1 MATVSETADVKVG
14 DDDMQVFTFLP
25 QGGGPDGGGKSPA
38 VIVIQEI
45 FGVNDHVKDVA
56 SRFAAEGYV
65 AAAPDLFHR
74 SGRGVIVPFDQ
85 MQEGIGHR
93 GKLTNDDIVA
103 DVSATVAYLKANP
116 NVDADNIGIVGF
128 CFGGMV
134 AYLAAA
140 KVSGLSGAAV
150 FYGGGILP
158 RADAAPDAPRLL
170 DATADD
176 VSVPIISFWGDQDGG
191 IPVSNVEQI
200 VSTLK
205 AKGKD
210 IESTVYPGAGHG
222 FFCDVRGSYNE
233 AAAKDAW
240 PKTLAF
246 FAKHLRG

>member
-14 DDDMQVFTFLP
+14 GDDMQVFTYR
-25 QGGGPDGGGKSPA
+25 PDGGGKSPA

-56 SRFAAEGYV
+56 GRFAAEGYV
-65 AAAPDLFHR
+65 AVAPDLFHR
-74 SGRGVIVPFDQ
+74 SGRGVVVPFDQ
-85 MQEGIGHR
+85 MQTGGEHR

-103 DVSATVAYLKANP
+103 DVSAAVDYLKGHP
-116 NVDADNIGIVGF
+116 SVDADHIGIVGF

-134 AYLAAA
+134 SYLAAA
-140 KVSGLSGAAV
+140 KVSGLGAAAV

-158 RADAAPDAPRLL
+158 RPDAGPDAPRLL
-170 DATADD
+170 DATADA
-176 VSVPIISFWGDQDGG
+176 VAVPIISFWGDADRM
-191 IPVSNVEQI
+191 IPVSNVEEI

-240 PKTLAF
+240 PKALAF
-246 FAKHLRG
+246 FAKHLKG